1 MHEVQYVE
9 VSFGGERMQTA
20 TKKSEYDPVYGESHE
35 FTLSIDD
42 HDDVPELK
50 LSLYDWDRIKANEFI
65 GCVVL
70 TGREMHNI
78 FERGPGAV
86 VGDSH
91 SLHNQDKKVGGYER
105 RGSVAKSPALRADF
119 SLWGVVFPP
128 CFLLSPSLCCAN
140 FPHLTLH
147 TPDEIRMSKLCR
159 PRRQKSL
166 PNVTLGP
173 KS

>member
-1 MHEVQYVE
+1 MIQYVE

-50 LSLYDWDRIKANEFI
+50 LSLYDWDRIKTNEFI

-78 FERGPGAV
+78 FERGPGTV
-86 VGDSH
+86 VEDSH
-91 SLHNQDKKVGGYER
+91 SLHNQDKKVGGHKWMV
-105 RGSVAKSPALRADF
+105 SLAKSPAHSAKF
-119 SLWGVVFPP
+119 
-128 CFLLSPSLCCAN
+128 FLLGEGPSSS
-140 FPHLTLH
+140 FPYLSHLWPH
-147 TPDEIRMSKLCR
+147 
-159 PRRQKSL
+159 QFF
-166 PNVTLGP
+166 
-173 KS
+173 